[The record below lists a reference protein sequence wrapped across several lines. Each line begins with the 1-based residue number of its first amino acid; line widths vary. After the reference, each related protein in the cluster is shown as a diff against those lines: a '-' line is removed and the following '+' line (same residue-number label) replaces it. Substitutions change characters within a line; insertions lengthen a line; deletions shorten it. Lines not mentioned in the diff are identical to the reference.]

1 MADHAARAAFE
12 QQRVRRSLITPEGV
26 DLSLKLAD
34 GGQRFSAFLLDL
46 LIMLAVLI
54 AGTLLIILMASS
66 LSSTGRWGPKVAGI
80 VWLLGFFLLRN
91 GYFILMEMGPK
102 AATFG
107 KRICGLRV
115 VSRNGG
121 RLTADGVIARNL
133 MREIEFYLPLSFL
146 GYNAAEGTAS
156 GAMALIGFGWA
167 CLFLFFPLF
176 NRDRLRVGDL
186 LAGTWVIR
194 APKRK
199 LGLDLVRHAE
209 ARPPDLFTPEQL
221 DAYGVFELQT
231 LENVLRSGSSDAK
244 DAVAATIR
252 NKIGSPPFETN
263 EEFLRAYYEALRLH
277 LERKLLFGR
286 RRRDKH
292 DRG

>member
-1 MADHAARAAFE
+1 MADYAARAIAE
-12 QQRVRRSLITPEGV
+12 EKRIRRTLVTPEGV
-26 DLSLKLAD
+26 DISLKLAD

-46 LIMLAVLI
+46 LFMLAILI
-54 AGTLLIILMASS
+54 GGTLLAALGAF
-66 LSSTGRWGPKVAGI
+66 STGSGSAGAI
-80 VWLLGFFLLRN
+80 IWLLGAFVLRN
-91 GYFILMEMGPK
+91 GYFIIMEMGPR

-115 VSRNGG
+115 VARNGG
-121 RLTADGVIARNL
+121 RLTADAVIARNL

-146 GYNAAEGTAS
+146 GYNAAEGSAS
-156 GAMALIGFGWA
+156 GWMALIGFGWA
-167 CLFLFFPLF
+167 CIFLFFPLL

-194 APKRK
+194 APKRT
-199 LGLDLVRHAE
+199 LGLELVAVRE
-209 ARPPDLFTPEQL
+209 GGGSNLFTQEQL
-221 DAYGVFELQT
+221 DAYGAFELQT
-231 LENVLRSGSSDAK
+231 LETVLRSGSEEAR

-263 EEFLRAYYEALRLH
+263 EEFLRAYYEALRAH